1 MNARTLLSLSVAVA
15 IAIGLYAQSPLAFD
29 AASIKLH
36 PEPVYVSRSDTSG
49 TYATWTAETLR
60 DLVVEAYG
68 LKYYQVTGGPHWIE
82 SDHFDISARAPGDA
96 APTRDQ
102 FRQMVQTMLA
112 DRFQIKVH
120 REMREIPVYALVV
133 GKNGPKLKDP
143 DVSSR
148 EGYAM
153 GDNKGIHIV
162 QSHASTQ
169 RLADHLSDTADRPVL
184 DKTGLSGVYSFKLD
198 FSLGN
203 STADSDLPSMS
214 TAVEQLGLS
223 LDPRKAPVEMLII
236 DSAEKP
242 SGN

>member
-1 MNARTLLSLSVAVA
+1 MNARTFFVVA
-15 IAIGLYAQSPLAFD
+15 IAIGLYAQTPLAFD
-29 AASIKLH
+29 AASIKPH

-68 LKYYQVTGGPHWIE
+68 LKYYQFTGGPHWVE

-112 DRFQIKVH
+112 NRFQLIVH
-120 REMREIPVYALVV
+120 REIREIPVYALVV
-133 GKNGPKLKDP
+133 GKNGPKLNEP
-143 DVSSR
+143 DMNSR

-153 GDNKGIHIV
+153 GDNKGVHIV
-162 QSHASTQ
+162 QSHATMQ
-169 RLADHLSDTADRPVL
+169 RLADHLSDTAGRPVL
-184 DKTGLSGVYSFKLD
+184 DKTGLSGAYAYKLD

-203 STADSDLPSMS
+203 NTADSDLPAMS
-214 TAVEQLGLS
+214 TAVEQLGLR
-223 LDPRKAPVEMLII
+223 LEARKDAVEMIVI
-236 DSAEKP
+236 ESAEKP
-242 SGN
+242 SEN